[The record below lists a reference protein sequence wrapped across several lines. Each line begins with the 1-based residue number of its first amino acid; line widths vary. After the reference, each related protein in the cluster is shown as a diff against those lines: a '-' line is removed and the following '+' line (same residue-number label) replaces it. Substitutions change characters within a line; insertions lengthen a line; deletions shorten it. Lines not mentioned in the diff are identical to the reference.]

1 MDTQTQTVS
10 GKEDPRKQI
19 WLEQLK
25 KENPDI
31 EAYFLDF
38 MIDCYLLDP
47 QNTEKIIRQHNKV

>member
-1 MDTQTQTVS
+1 METQTVK
-10 GKEDPRKQI
+10 GKVDPRKEI

-31 EAYFLDF
+31 ESYFLDF

-47 QNTEKIIRQHNKV
+47 ENTEKIIRQHNNV

>member
-1 MDTQTQTVS
+1 MENQTGR
-10 GKEDPRKQI
+10 GKVDPRKEI